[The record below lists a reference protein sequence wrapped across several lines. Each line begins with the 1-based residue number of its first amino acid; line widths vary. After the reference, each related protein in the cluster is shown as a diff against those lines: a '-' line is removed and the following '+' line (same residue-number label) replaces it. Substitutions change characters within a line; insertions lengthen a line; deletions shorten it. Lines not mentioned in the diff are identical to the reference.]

1 MENMG
6 FYHSINKVVAGEDTG
21 EDHVNFICQFV
32 KDSNGHVEEYNYE
45 NTWSLINTQKRI
57 IGPPT
62 NFPNYGYFLKTF
74 VMRTH
79 GFDISTSPWQKPI
92 PNSCSLVSD
101 KQDDSVM
108 YRNFIDLEFHEAVYP
123 VRVSIYEVYNP
134 GYVTKIWAQGEQ
146 QYPDDITLTK
156 KKEWKNNQWFLLWS
170 GPPQNAVPLTSR
182 IFSPPLKFCDFKTKI
197 LRLQFM
203 YSHWDYSTHL
213 DAVELIGTSKLVLP
227 KNPKLNLTNL
237 LKSINC
243 KYPCH
248 GDSDNLTPDHEAAR
262 LDIVHLQKNFSK
274 YCVICKS
281 NTAKSFN
288 KSKFGHE
295 QMSQEI
301 IDVARS
307 KQRNRNP
314 FIKRGIYRNHF
325 LRHHPNYAKLIKDIE
340 LYSNES
346 KEQSCSS
353 FSTLPDEIVLIILKN
368 LDMRSLCRL
377 SQVNKRFNILTRDPL
392 LFKCLNLRNL
402 WNTKSFCVHNVL
414 FYFTFTCKYLQRL
427 DLKQTDISVEHF
439 NKFINMCGNLTH
451 LRLSGCEFLA
461 DSVLLRI
468 SITCKMLKV
477 LDLSFCDNQQYDSY
491 NQQYKPLEFSCFEN
505 LEFLEDLNLRGIDI
519 ASETLCKILQKN
531 RRMRNLNLST
541 YSGRS
546 PYPRS
551 PYKDRDAVAIQLG
564 NSCPDLEIINL
575 TGCGIT
581 SRGIKA
587 LAECKNLRKLNIS
600 YTNYFDGTD
609 QINLRRLFSSCQLL
623 EEVNLLDLKGNF
635 DEPLTL
641 CKNLKQI
648 ILDVPTENAD
658 SFAIFEQCPKLQ
670 TIYLRY
676 DVFYNT
682 NNGHLVALKEK
693 YPNLSIY
700 EYISENYIQ

>member
-1 MENMG
+1 MENMA
-6 FYHSINKVVAGEDTG
+6 FYHSINKVIAG
-21 EDHVNFICQFV
+21 EDHVNFIYQYV
-32 KDSNGHVEEYNYE
+32 KDSDSSVNEYNYR
-45 NTWSLINTQKRI
+45 NTCSISKTHRWI

-62 NFPNYGYFLKTF
+62 NFPNYGDSLRTF

-92 PNSCSLVSD
+92 PNTCSLATD
-101 KQDDSVM
+101 KQYDSDM
-108 YRNFIDLEFHEAVYP
+108 YCNYIDLEFHEAVYP

-134 GYVTKIWAQGEQ
+134 GYVTKIWAQGKQ

-156 KKEWKNNQWFLLWS
+156 KKQWENNQWFLLWS

-203 YSHWDYSTHL
+203 YSHWDYSTRL
-213 DAVELIGTSKLVLP
+213 DAVKLIGTSKLVLP
-227 KNPKLNLTNL
+227 KNPELNLTNL

-243 KYPCH
+243 KYSCH
-248 GDSDNLTPDHEAAR
+248 GDKHNLTPDHEAAH
-262 LDIVHLQKNFSK
+262 LDIVQLQKKFSK

-281 NTAKSFN
+281 NTANSFN
-288 KSKFGHE
+288 TRKFGHK
-295 QMSQEI
+295 QISQE

-307 KQRNRNP
+307 KQRYRNP
-314 FIKRGIYRNHF
+314 FIKRGIYRNYL

-340 LYSNES
+340 LYSNEY

-353 FSTLPDEIVLIILKN
+353 FSTLPDEIVLIIFKN
-368 LDMRSLCRL
+368 LDIKSLCRT

-392 LFKCLNLRNL
+392 LIKCLNLRNL
-402 WNTKSFCVHNVL
+402 RNTKSFCNHNVL

-427 DLKQTDISVEHF
+427 DLKQTNISVEHF
-439 NKFINMCGNLTH
+439 NKFVNNCGNLTH
-451 LRLSGCEFLA
+451 LRLSGCGFLV

-477 LDLSFCDNQQYDSY
+477 LDVSFCNNQQYDSY
-491 NQQYKPLEFSCFEN
+491 KQQYKPLEFSCLEN
-505 LEFLEDLNLRGIDI
+505 LEFLEDLNLRGMSIET
-519 ASETLCKILQKN
+519 ETLCKILQKN

-541 YSGRS
+541 FCGRS
-546 PYPRS
+546 PS
-551 PYKDRDAVAIQLG
+551 TSYKDRDAVAIQLG
-564 NSCPDLEIINL
+564 TSCPDLEIIDL

-600 YTNYFDGTD
+600 YTNYFGGTD
-609 QINLRRLFSSCQLL
+609 Q
-623 EEVNLLDLKGNF
+623 GNF
-635 DEPLTL
+635 GEPLTL

-648 ILDVPTENAD
+648 LLDVPIENAD

-670 TIYLRY
+670 TIYLQYER
-676 DVFYNT
+676 YNT
-682 NNGHLVALKEK
+682 TNGHLVALKEK
-693 YPNLSIY
+693 YPHLSIY
-700 EYISENYIQ
+700 EYTGVSYEMNATYGYSCGNLTNINMNRFS